1 MKFVDEALITVE
13 AGNGGAGCLSFRREK
28 YIPKGGPDGGDG
40 GHGGSVILMADE
52 NLNTLIDYRFQPRY
66 RADNGRP
73 CAGRNKTGA
82 GGSDLVL
89 KVPVGTAIY
98 NDETN
103 TLVGEVVADGD
114 VMTVAEGGRGGLGNT
129 RFKSSTNRAPRR
141 TTPGTPGEAYKLRL
155 ELRLLADVGLV
166 GLPNAGKSTLLN
178 RMVGAKVSIV
188 THKVQTTRARIRGI
202 CVEGAAQLVFVD
214 TPGLFKP
221 RRRLDRAMVAAAWG
235 GAMDADIVVLL
246 VEAHRGISS
255 GVQSI
260 LDQLKELGDRRV
272 ILAINKIDR
281 VKSDALLALT
291 RQLNAAF
298 AFEKTFMIS
307 AERGHG
313 VPDLRAWLG
322 QELPEG
328 PWLYPEDQIADLP
341 LRMIAAEMMREK
353 LTLRLHQELPYQ
365 LTVETESWEGRH
377 EGSARVDQVIY
388 VGRDGH
394 KGILLGNKG
403 ETIKAVSKAA
413 REELEGFLERRVHLF
428 CKVKVR
434 QKWLEDAARYSEM
447 GLDFRD

>member
-73 CAGRNKTGA
+73 GAGRNKTGA

-166 GLPNAGKSTLLN
+166 GLPNAGKSTLISQLSAAKPKIADYPFTTLVPQLGVVSLAPHRN
-178 RMVGAKVSIV
+178 FVIADIPGLISGA
-188 THKVQTTRARIRGI
+188 A
-202 CVEGAAQLVFVD
+202 EGAGLGTRFLKHLTRTRILLHLVDVAPIDEKDPVD
-214 TPGLFKP
+214 VVETIADELEQFSPSLAARERWLILNKVDLVNADERDAFIDELKEAFNWPHPVHVISGVTGDGCELLAYNLMT
-221 RRRLDRAMVAAAWG
+221 RLDELAIERRE
-235 GAMDADIVVLL
+235 DPD
-246 VEAHRGISS
+246 VEA
-255 GVQSI
+255 
-260 LDQLKELGDRRV
+260 
-272 ILAINKIDR
+272 
-281 VKSDALLALT
+281 
-291 RQLNAAF
+291 
-298 AFEKTFMIS
+298 
-307 AERGHG
+307 AE
-313 VPDLRAWLG
+313 RAWLD
-322 QELPEG
+322 QMAEEAHERIAELREVRRAQRKG
-328 PWLYPEDQIADLP
+328 IDLEPEDDDDDDEH
-341 LRMIAAEMMREK
+341 EME
-353 LTLRLHQELPYQ
+353 
-365 LTVETESWEGRH
+365 
-377 EGSARVDQVIY
+377 VI
-388 VGRDGH
+388 VVRD
-394 KGILLGNKG
+394 
-403 ETIKAVSKAA
+403 
-413 REELEGFLERRVHLF
+413 
-428 CKVKVR
+428 
-434 QKWLEDAARYSEM
+434 
-447 GLDFRD
+447 

>member
-73 CAGRNKTGA
+73 GAGRNKTGA

-166 GLPNAGKSTLLN
+166 GLPNAGKSTLISQLSAAKPKIADYPFTTLVPQLGVVSLAPHRN
-178 RMVGAKVSIV
+178 FVIADIPGLISGA
-188 THKVQTTRARIRGI
+188 A
-202 CVEGAAQLVFVD
+202 EGAGLGTRFLKHLTRTRILLHLVDVAPIDEKDPVD
-214 TPGLFKP
+214 VVETIADELEQFSPSLAARERWLILNKVDLVNADERDAFIDELKEAFNWPHPVHVISGVTGDGCELLAYNLMTRLEELAIE
-221 RRRLDRAMVAAAWG
+221 RREDP
-235 GAMDADIVVLL
+235 D
-246 VEAHRGISS
+246 VEA
-255 GVQSI
+255 
-260 LDQLKELGDRRV
+260 
-272 ILAINKIDR
+272 
-281 VKSDALLALT
+281 
-291 RQLNAAF
+291 
-298 AFEKTFMIS
+298 
-307 AERGHG
+307 AE
-313 VPDLRAWLG
+313 RAWLD
-322 QELPEG
+322 QMAEEAHERIAELREVRRAQRKG
-328 PWLYPEDQIADLP
+328 IDLEPEDDDDDDEH
-341 LRMIAAEMMREK
+341 EME
-353 LTLRLHQELPYQ
+353 
-365 LTVETESWEGRH
+365 
-377 EGSARVDQVIY
+377 VI
-388 VGRDGH
+388 VVRD
-394 KGILLGNKG
+394 
-403 ETIKAVSKAA
+403 
-413 REELEGFLERRVHLF
+413 
-428 CKVKVR
+428 
-434 QKWLEDAARYSEM
+434 
-447 GLDFRD
+447 

>member
-73 CAGRNKTGA
+73 GAGRNKTGA

-166 GLPNAGKSTLLN
+166 GLPNAGKSTLISQLSAAKPKIADYPFTTLVPQLGVVSLAPHRN
-178 RMVGAKVSIV
+178 FVIADIPGLISGA
-188 THKVQTTRARIRGI
+188 A
-202 CVEGAAQLVFVD
+202 EGAGLGTRFLKHLTRTRILLHLVDVAPIDEKDPVD
-214 TPGLFKP
+214 VVETIADELEQFSPSLAARERWLILNKVDLVNADERDAFIDELKEAFNWPHPVHVISGVTGDGCELLAYNLMTRLEELAIE
-221 RRRLDRAMVAAAWG
+221 RREDP
-235 GAMDADIVVLL
+235 D
-246 VEAHRGISS
+246 VEA
-255 GVQSI
+255 
-260 LDQLKELGDRRV
+260 
-272 ILAINKIDR
+272 
-281 VKSDALLALT
+281 
-291 RQLNAAF
+291 
-298 AFEKTFMIS
+298 
-307 AERGHG
+307 AE
-313 VPDLRAWLG
+313 RAWLD
-322 QELPEG
+322 QMAEEAHERIAELREVRRAQRKG
-328 PWLYPEDQIADLP
+328 IDLEPEDDDDDYEH
-341 LRMIAAEMMREK
+341 EME
-353 LTLRLHQELPYQ
+353 
-365 LTVETESWEGRH
+365 
-377 EGSARVDQVIY
+377 VI
-388 VGRDGH
+388 VVRD
-394 KGILLGNKG
+394 
-403 ETIKAVSKAA
+403 
-413 REELEGFLERRVHLF
+413 
-428 CKVKVR
+428 
-434 QKWLEDAARYSEM
+434 
-447 GLDFRD
+447 

>member
-73 CAGRNKTGA
+73 GAGRNKTGA

-166 GLPNAGKSTLLN
+166 GLPNAGKSTLISQLSAAKPKIADYPFTTLVPQLGVVSLAPHRN
-178 RMVGAKVSIV
+178 FVIADIPGLISGA
-188 THKVQTTRARIRGI
+188 A
-202 CVEGAAQLVFVD
+202 EGAGLGTRFLKHLTRTRILLHLVDVAPIDEKDPVD
-214 TPGLFKP
+214 VVETIADELEQFSPSLAARERWLILNKVDLVNADERDVFIDALKEAFNWPHPVHVISGVTGDGCELLAYNLMTRLEELAIE
-221 RRRLDRAMVAAAWG
+221 RREDP
-235 GAMDADIVVLL
+235 D
-246 VEAHRGISS
+246 VEA
-255 GVQSI
+255 
-260 LDQLKELGDRRV
+260 
-272 ILAINKIDR
+272 
-281 VKSDALLALT
+281 
-291 RQLNAAF
+291 
-298 AFEKTFMIS
+298 
-307 AERGHG
+307 AE
-313 VPDLRAWLG
+313 RAWLD
-322 QELPEG
+322 QMAEEAHERIAELREVRRAQRKG
-328 PWLYPEDQIADLP
+328 IDLEPEDDDDDYEH
-341 LRMIAAEMMREK
+341 EME
-353 LTLRLHQELPYQ
+353 
-365 LTVETESWEGRH
+365 
-377 EGSARVDQVIY
+377 VI
-388 VGRDGH
+388 VVRD
-394 KGILLGNKG
+394 
-403 ETIKAVSKAA
+403 
-413 REELEGFLERRVHLF
+413 
-428 CKVKVR
+428 
-434 QKWLEDAARYSEM
+434 
-447 GLDFRD
+447 

>member
-73 CAGRNKTGA
+73 GAGRNKTGA

-166 GLPNAGKSTLLN
+166 GLPNAGKSTLISQLSAAKPKIADYPFTTLVPQLGVVSLAPHRN
-178 RMVGAKVSIV
+178 FVIADIPGLISGA
-188 THKVQTTRARIRGI
+188 A
-202 CVEGAAQLVFVD
+202 EGAGLGTRFLKHLTRTRILLHLVDVAPIDEKDPVD
-214 TPGLFKP
+214 VVETIADELEQFSPSLAARERWLILNKVDLVNADERDAFIDELKEAFNWPHPVHVISGVTGDGCELLAYNLMTRLEELATE
-221 RRRLDRAMVAAAWG
+221 RREDP
-235 GAMDADIVVLL
+235 D
-246 VEAHRGISS
+246 VEA
-255 GVQSI
+255 
-260 LDQLKELGDRRV
+260 
-272 ILAINKIDR
+272 
-281 VKSDALLALT
+281 
-291 RQLNAAF
+291 
-298 AFEKTFMIS
+298 
-307 AERGHG
+307 AE
-313 VPDLRAWLG
+313 RAWLD
-322 QELPEG
+322 QMAEEAHERIAELREVRRAQRKG
-328 PWLYPEDQIADLP
+328 IDLEPEDDDDDDEH
-341 LRMIAAEMMREK
+341 EME
-353 LTLRLHQELPYQ
+353 
-365 LTVETESWEGRH
+365 
-377 EGSARVDQVIY
+377 VI
-388 VGRDGH
+388 VVRD
-394 KGILLGNKG
+394 
-403 ETIKAVSKAA
+403 
-413 REELEGFLERRVHLF
+413 
-428 CKVKVR
+428 
-434 QKWLEDAARYSEM
+434 
-447 GLDFRD
+447 